1 GDQEMTIE
9 SDCSRNSK
17 GEYRMLVSIFY
28 AGTQYTYRAVD
39 LRKYE
44 GNGKGITE
52 LSPSDS
58 NYEMKSEDYTQYEDT
73 LVRVD

>member
-1 GDQEMTIE
+1 
-9 SDCSRNSK
+9 
-17 GEYRMLVSIFY
+17 MLVSIFY
-28 AGTQYTYRAVD
+28 AETQYTYRAVD

-52 LSPSDS
+52 LSPSNS
-58 NYEMKSEDYTQYEDT
+58 SYEMKSNDYTQHEDI